1 MVVPALPNH
10 LMGVNDMAVPQEDI
24 EKFER
29 KSDWLINF
37 LFRAGLIFVVF
48 FVSAVIIAVIVT
60 LFGAEPKDRDVVEW
74 CEEYQPTW
82 TYEQCEKMVGY

>member
-10 LMGVNDMAVPQEDI
+10 LMGVNDMPLPQEKI

-29 KSDWLINF
+29 KYDWLINF
-37 LFRAGLIFVVF
+37 LFRAGLILVVF
-48 FVSAVIIAVIVT
+48 FLSAVIIAVIVT
-60 LFGAEPKDRDVVEW
+60 WFGAEPKDRDVVEW

-82 TYEQCEKMVGY
+82 TYEQCEKMAGY